1 MYSRLL
7 VTAAASVSGLATAT
21 QWGMEVT
28 GTDTGATL
36 AAIITAAIMAVDTT
50 AAGITNWH

>member
-1 MYSRLL
+1 MYSRLW

-21 QWGMEVT
+21 RWVMEVT
-28 GTDTGATL
+28 GADTGATL
-36 AAIITAAIMAVDTT
+36 AVIITAAIMAVDTT